1 MIELRNVPLSVYNRA
16 LELYNESPEATAAD
30 ASKALSST
38 QSRKSVE
45 PDFQGVTP
53 FAQAIAEYLSLSG
66 PWNEET
72 GEHAGEG
79 GYTATPAAEAVL

>member
-1 MIELRNVPLSVYNRA
+1 MIELRNVPLSSTHKA
-16 LELYNESPEATAAD
+16 LSSTHKALSSTH
-30 ASKALSST
+30 KALSST